1 MTTFSSSEP
10 VPRSLPERAL
20 VPVVV
25 VLLVVGT
32 LYRLLPVF
40 LGQPALAEMFLTEDG
55 YLMLTV
61 ARSIA
66 LGEGMTVAAGTIP
79 TNGVQPLATYLF
91 AVPYMVTGGDKV
103 SSLVGVH
110 LIATGV
116 ALLGAIAMKRF
127 AAQVLAPQDDDE
139 RWSWLAAALWFTGP
153 LLVLHTMNGLETGLY
168 TLVILVTLLQFSRV
182 LSQGMA
188 SGGGARLALGA
199 LCGLAFLARND
210 AAFLVIAIFV
220 LWGLHDLVALRLG
233 LVAVLRRI
241 VPPGLL
247 SLLLA
252 LPWLVN
258 NQLNFGS
265 IVPISGAAQSLTAR
279 FGQNADLL
287 PSKVFEYLFPMLPVP
302 GALETVTPAMIA
314 FGVAAC
320 LILPWF
326 AFRVWQRGGTVRLV
340 VAAYLAHAIAICV
353 YYGLFFGA
361 PHFFSRYLAPVA
373 PILILASIVVLL
385 DLARWTGRA
394 RATAVTAGV
403 GLAGLAL
410 SVILLGRLLLPG
422 VTEQGHFHV
431 VRWVEANVPEDAWV
445 GAVQTGTLG
454 YWHDRTINL
463 DGKVNP
469 DALAARRSKGHV
481 LDYVVDSE
489 IAYIADWNGIAI
501 WAEDQRAGFSDRFEL
516 VVDRPGDNLA
526 VLKRREIQ

>member
-1 MTTFSSSEP
+1 MP
-10 VPRSLPERAL
+10 VIT
-20 VPVVV
+20 
-25 VLLVVGT
+25 LLLIAGT
-32 LYRLLPVF
+32 LYRLLPVL

-66 LGEGMTVAAGTIP
+66 LGEGMAVADGTIP

-91 AVPYMVTGGDKV
+91 ALPYAVTGGDKV
-103 SSLVGVH
+103 SSLIGVH
-110 LIATGV
+110 LIAAGV
-116 ALLGAIAMKRF
+116 ALLGAFAMKRV
-127 AAQVLAPQDDDE
+127 AAQVLAPHDDDG
-139 RWSWLAAALWFTGP
+139 RWSWLAAALWFTAP

-168 TLVILVTLLQFSRV
+168 TLAILVTLLQFAHV
-182 LSQGMA
+182 LARGA
-188 SGGGARLALGA
+188 AAGTGARLALGA

-233 LVAVLRRI
+233 FVETLRRV

-247 SLLLA
+247 SLVIA

-265 IVPISGAAQSLTAR
+265 IVPISGTAQSLSAD
-279 FGQNADLL
+279 FAQNADLL
-287 PSKVFEYLFPMLPVP
+287 PAKIFEYLFPMLPVP
-302 GALETVTPAMIA
+302 ASLETDTPAMIA
-314 FGVAAC
+314 FAVLSV
-320 LILPWF
+320 LILSWF

-340 VAAYLAHAIAICV
+340 VAAYLAHAIALSV

-373 PILILASIVVLL
+373 PLLILASLVVLL

-394 RATAVTAGV
+394 RAAALTAGV
-403 GLAGLAL
+403 GLAGLVL
-410 SVILLGRLLLPG
+410 SVLLLGRLLLPG
-422 VTEQGHFHV
+422 VNEQGHFHV
-431 VRWVEANVPEDAWV
+431 VRWVEENVPEDAWV

-469 DALAARRSKGHV
+469 EALAARRSKGHV
-481 LDYVVDSE
+481 LGYVVDSE
-489 IAYIADWNGIAI
+489 ITYIADWHGVGA
-501 WAEDQRAGFSDRFEL
+501 WAEDPRDGFSETFER
-516 VVDRPGDNLA
+516 VVDRPEDNLA
-526 VLKRREIQ
+526 VLKRREGS

>member
-1 MTTFSSSEP
+1 MTAFSSSDAY
-10 VPRSLPERAL
+10 SISAPERL
-20 VPVVV
+20 MIPVAAI
-25 VLLVVGT
+25 LLVAGT

-40 LGQPALAEMFLTEDG
+40 LGQPALAEMFMTEDG

-66 LGEGMTVAAGTIP
+66 LGEGMTVADGTIP

-91 AVPYMVTGGDKV
+91 ALPYMLTGGDKV
-103 SSLVGVH
+103 SSLIGVH
-110 LIATGV
+110 LIAAGV
-116 ALLGAIAMKRF
+116 ALLGAVAMKRF
-127 AAQVLAPQDDDE
+127 AARVLAPHDDDP

-168 TLVILVTLLQFSRV
+168 TLVVLVTLLQFAHV
-182 LSQGMA
+182 LNQGTA
-188 SGGGARLALGA
+188 AGTGARLALGA

-210 AAFLVIAIFV
+210 AAFLVIAIFA
-220 LWGLHDLVALRLG
+220 LWGLHDLAALRLG

-247 SLLLA
+247 SLLVA

-265 IVPISGAAQSLTAR
+265 IVPISGTAQSLSAG
-279 FGQNADLL
+279 FAQNADLL
-287 PSKVFEYLFPMLPVP
+287 PAKLFEYLFPMLPVP
-302 GALETVTPAMIA
+302 GAFETATPAMIA
-314 FGVAAC
+314 FA
-320 LILPWF
+320 ILSALVILWF
-326 AFRVWQRGGTVRLV
+326 AFRVWQRGGPVRLV
-340 VAAYLAHAIAICV
+340 VAAYLAHATALCV

-373 PILILASIVVLL
+373 PILILASVVVLL
-385 DLARWTGRA
+385 DLARWIGRA
-394 RATAVTAGV
+394 RAEAVTSGA

-410 SVILLGRLLLPG
+410 SVVLLGRLLLPG

-431 VRWVEANVPEDAWV
+431 VRWVEENVPEEAWV

-469 DALAARRSKGHV
+469 EALAARRSDGHV
-481 LDYVVDSE
+481 LGYVASSE
-489 IAYIADWNGIAI
+489 ITYIADWHGVGA
-501 WAEDQRAGFSDRFEL
+501 WADDPRDGFSESFER

-526 VLKRREIQ
+526 VLKRREGS